1 MNAHQRIKLRH
12 LRTFV
17 EIARHG
23 ALKPA
28 AEALNMTQPAVSKV
42 LKDLEEIVGFH
53 LVERSRRGA
62 SLTEAG
68 EVLLQFAEQSLIA
81 LQQGLTSLEAIESGT
96 AGQLRI
102 GALPSVAARLLPVA
116 VMRFREL
123 SPAATLSIEEG
134 SHETLVARLRGGE
147 LDLVVGRLGSP
158 DSMTGLSFTQIYS
171 EQVVIVTAPDHPIA
185 GSSRIEDIL
194 DWPVLYPPAA
204 AAIRPL
210 VDRLFLSL
218 GIGQPP
224 DRIETVSE
232 AFGRAM
238 VQGSLRPV
246 WIISGGVVA
255 SELASGALRPLAVDA
270 SDTAGPVGIMARS
283 EEDTLPIA
291 RLFRTAVGKALM
303 QIGPIGRP

>member
-1 MNAHQRIKLRH
+1 MSVHHRIKLRH

-28 AEALNMTQPAVSKV
+28 AETLNMTQPAVSKV
-42 LKDLEEIVGFH
+42 LKDLEDIVGFH
-53 LVERSRRGA
+53 LVNRSRRGA

-68 EVLLQFAEQSLIA
+68 EVFLQFAEQSLIS
-81 LQQGLTSLEAIESGT
+81 LQQGLTSLKAIESGT
-96 AGQLRI
+96 VGQLRI
-102 GALPSVAARLLPVA
+102 GALPSVAARLLPIA
-116 VMRFREL
+116 AMRFREL
-123 SPAATLSIEEG
+123 SPGATLSIEEG
-134 SHETLVARLRGGE
+134 SHETLVARLRSGE
-147 LDLVVGRLGSP
+147 LDVVVGRLGSSE
-158 DSMTGLSFTQIYS
+158 SMTGLSFTQIYS

-185 GSSRIEDIL
+185 GSNRIEDVF

-218 GIGQPP
+218 GVGQPP

-232 AFGRAM
+232 AFGRAL
-238 VQGSLRPV
+238 VQGPLQAV

-255 SELASGALRPLAVDA
+255 SELASGTLVPLAIDA
-270 SDTAGPVGIMARS
+270 GETAGPVGIMARS
-283 EEDTLPIA
+283 DEDTLPIA
-291 RLFRTAVGKALM
+291 RLFRTAISKALNE
-303 QIGPIGRP
+303 ISIE

>member
-1 MNAHQRIKLRH
+1 MNKHQRIKLRH

-17 EIARHG
+17 EIARQG

-28 AEALNMTQPAVSKV
+28 AETLNMTQPAVSKV
-42 LKDLEEIVGFH
+42 LKDLEDIVGFH

-62 SLTEAG
+62 RPTEAG
-68 EVLLQFAEQSLIA
+68 EVFLQFAEQSLIA
-81 LQQGLTSLEAIESGT
+81 LQQGLTSLEAIESGA

-102 GALPSVAARLLPVA
+102 GALPSVAARLLPIA
-116 VMRFREL
+116 AMRFREL

-134 SHETLVARLRGGE
+134 SHETLVSRLRSGE

-158 DSMTGLSFTQIYS
+158 ASMTGLSFTQIYS
-171 EQVVIVTAPDHPIA
+171 EQVVIVTAPDHPLA
-185 GSSRIEDIL
+185 GSNRIEDIF

-218 GIGQPP
+218 GVGQPP

-232 AFGRAM
+232 AFGRAL
-238 VQGSLRPV
+238 VYGPLQAV

-255 SELASGALRPLAVDA
+255 SELASGTLVPLALDA
-270 SDTAGPVGIMARS
+270 SETAGPVGIMARS
-283 EEDTLPIA
+283 EEDMPPTA
-291 RLFRTAVGKALM
+291 RLFRSAVSKALSE
-303 QIGPIGRP
+303 IGLTS